1 MNSYQSAYVW
11 MRYHKDSHPG
21 AALLWNQ
28 YKRIKGTGR
37 INTAYRQEL
46 ARQVSILRRSIEDD
60 TATKMSKAVEKRADD
75 IIKDLQNLTP
85 PEPEPVKPVKVKSGI
100 KGVPARKPKDYKE
113 PKTKKVKQVFKPV
126 PAQPPPEFKVKKPP
140 AKPEQKFINDTD
152 QKKDLIKS
160 LEDDIKVY
168 KDLINRVK
176 SDTMKALYKKRIKQI
191 QDTLAD
197 LNA

>member
-85 PEPEPVKPVKVKSGI
+85 PEPEPVKVKSGI
-100 KGVPARKPKDYKE
+100 KGVPAKD

-126 PAQPPPEFKVKKPP
+126 PAQPPTEFKVKKAP
-140 AKPEQKFINDTD
+140 AKPEEKFINDTD
-152 QKKDLIKS
+152 QKKRLIQQLK
-160 LEDDIKVY
+160 DDIKVY

>member
-60 TATKMSKAVEKRADD
+60 TATKMSKAVEKRADEV
-75 IIKDLQNLTP
+75 IKDIQNPTP
-85 PEPEPVKPVKVKSGI
+85 PEPEPVKVKSGI
-100 KGVPARKPKDYKE
+100 KGVKAKKPKDYKE

-126 PAQPPPEFKVKKPP
+126 PAQPPPEFKVQKPP

-152 QKKDLIKS
+152 QKKRLIKQ

-168 KDLINRVK
+168 KDLIKRVT
-176 SDTMKALYKKRIKQI
+176 SDRMKVLYRKRIKQI